1 MLPVPHSRARRCFVS
16 PGRSLVG
23 QTAFRVL
30 LVAWLSLVSLNVS
43 AQVRA
48 WLDRDRISAGETV
61 TLNIEVTGS
70 GSPDYSPLQREFGVS
85 GHTSRRQFEIVNGRS
100 SSRTLFAVA
109 LNPRRDGVLTVPAL
123 AVGSARTQ
131 PLSLVVTPGQARV
144 PSRAGDDVFIESEA
158 DDTDPYIQQSAGWVV
173 RLYSAVPLVSGQ
185 LDQPAPQGASLQ
197 QIGDDVQYDRH
208 LQGRRYQVVERRF
221 LLIPER
227 SGSLTIP
234 GATFQGRGVAGYF
247 DDFLGA
253 GRSALQAQAAPRF
266 LQVRPIPS
274 SAPQPWLPLHSV
286 QMRYQ
291 STPQVLREGSAATL
305 TIEVNAD
312 GATAAQMP
320 ELQLPPIDGVQV
332 FAEPVQADERFV
344 QGRPRVKL
352 TRSFSLVPTR
362 AGEVRLSGMR
372 LGWWDVEAG
381 AARTETLPPMTW
393 QVAAGAGAGAAVAT
407 MPDTAQVKPAASG
420 AQARAVPGTQRAWV
434 LVALAFASLWLFTLL
449 WALQRRPQV
458 ASVLPSASGAAS
470 AAAITTAAAKSA
482 TSRFK
487 RALDT
492 GDFAE
497 VADALCALAR
507 PPAQDLDDVRERL
520 DDADQ
525 RDALDAMQR
534 ARWGGG
540 DGVAARSQL
549 RSAFKRGPAWR
560 RSVESGPQPL
570 PPLYPP
576 EA

>member
-1 MLPVPHSRARRCFVS
+1 MLPVPHSRARRCFLS

-85 GHTSRRQFEIVNGRS
+85 GHTSRRQLEIVNGRS

-208 LQGRRYQVVERRF
+208 IQGRRYQVVERRF

-274 SAPQPWLPLHSV
+274 SAPQPWLPLHSLK
-286 QMRYQ
+286 MRYQ
-291 STPQVLREGSAATL
+291 STPQVLRQGSAATL

-362 AGEVRLSGMR
+362 PGEVRLSGMR

-381 AARTETLPPMTW
+381 ASSTEALPPMTW
-393 QVAAGAGAGAAVAT
+393 QVAAEAGAGAAAAT
-407 MPDTAQVKPAASG
+407 MPDTAQVKPADSG
-420 AQARAVPGTQRAWV
+420 AQARAVPGTQRAWA
-434 LVALAFASLWLFTLL
+434 LAALAFASLWLFTLL
-449 WALQRRPQV
+449 WALQRRPHT
-458 ASVLPSASGAAS
+458 ASALPSASGAAS
-470 AAAITTAAAKSA
+470 TSAITTAAAKSA

-507 PPAQDLDDVRERL
+507 PPAQDMDDVRQRL
-520 DDADQ
+520 DDAEQ

-560 RSVESGPQPL
+560 RPLESGPQPL

>member
-1 MLPVPHSRARRCFVS
+1 MSPVPHSRARSFL
-16 PGRSLVG
+16 PPDRSLAG
-23 QTAFRVL
+23 KTAFRLL
-30 LVAWLSLVSLNVS
+30 LVALLSLVSLNVS
-43 AQVRA
+43 AQAKA
-48 WLDRDRISAGETV
+48 WLDRDRIGAGETV
-61 TLNIEVTGS
+61 TLNIQVTGS
-70 GSPDYSPLQREFGVS
+70 GSPDYGPLKRDFGVS

-109 LNPRRDGVLTVPAL
+109 LKPRREGVLTVPAL
-123 AVGSARTQ
+123 SVGSAKTQ

-158 DDTDPYIQQSAGWVV
+158 DDTDPYVQQSAGWVV

-185 LDQPAPQGASLQ
+185 LEQPAPQGASLQ

-208 LQGRRYQVVERRF
+208 LEGRRYQVVERRF

-253 GRSALQAQAAPRF
+253 GRSALQAQAASRF

-274 SAPQPWLPLHSV
+274 NAPQPWLPLHSL
-286 QMRYQ
+286 QLRYQ
-291 STPQVLREGSAATL
+291 STPQVLREGNAVTL
-305 TIEVNAD
+305 TIEATAD

-332 FAEPVQADERFV
+332 FPEPVQADERFV

-362 AGEVRLSGMR
+362 AGEVRLSGLR
-372 LGWWDVEAG
+372 LAWWDVEAG
-381 AARTETLPPMTW
+381 AARTATLQPMTW
-393 QVAAGAGAGAAVAT
+393 QVIGGTGSAAAVT
-407 MPDTAQVKPAASG
+407 PDVSQVEPGAS
-420 AQARAVPGTQRAWV
+420 ADQVQSVPGTHRGWTLA
-434 LVALAFASLWLFTLL
+434 ALGFAALWLLTLM
-449 WALQRRPQV
+449 WALQRRSSS
-458 ASVLPSASGAAS
+458 ASAAPSASGSASPPAAVNLAGARS
-470 AAAITTAAAKSA
+470 ETA
-482 TSRFK
+482 RFK

-507 PPAQDLDDVRERL
+507 PPAQDLDDVRQRL

-525 RDALDAMQR
+525 RDALDTMQR

-549 RSAFKRGPAWR
+549 RSAFKRGPVWR
-560 RSVESGPQPL
+560 RPAESGPRPL

-576 EA
+576 ET

>member
-1 MLPVPHSRARRCFVS
+1 MLPVPHLRAGTVLVS
-16 PGRSLVG
+16 PGRSRFG
-23 QTAFRVL
+23 PTAFQVL
-30 LVAWLSLVSLNVS
+30 LVALLSMMSLNVS

-48 WLDRDRISAGETV
+48 WLDRDRIAAGETV
-61 TLNIEVTGS
+61 TLNIEVNGS
-70 GSPDYSPLQREFGVS
+70 GSPDYSPLQREFSVS

-109 LNPRRDGVLTVPAL
+109 LKPRREGVLTVPAL
-123 AVGSARTQ
+123 PIGSAKTQ

-158 DDTDPYIQQSAGWVV
+158 DDSDPYVQQSAGWVV

-221 LLIPER
+221 LLIPES

-266 LQVRPIPS
+266 LQVRPIPAN
-274 SAPQPWLPLHSV
+274 APQPWLPLHSLKV
-286 QMRYQ
+286 RYQ
-291 STPQVLREGSAATL
+291 STPQALREGSAATL
-305 TIEVNAD
+305 TIEVDAD

-362 AGEVRLSGMR
+362 AGQVRLPGMR

-381 AARTETLPPMTW
+381 AARTGALPPLTW
-393 QVAAGAGAGAAVAT
+393 QVAAGAGTGAAVAA
-407 MPDTAQVKPAASG
+407 MPDTAQVETAAPG
-420 AQARAVPGTQRAWV
+420 ARARPVPGTQRAWA
-434 LVALAFASLWLFTLL
+434 LAALAFASLWLLTLM
-449 WALQRRPQV
+449 WALQRRPQ
-458 ASVLPSASGAAS
+458 AAGALSPSSGSASTSDKTS
-470 AAAITTAAAKSA
+470 AAARSA
-482 TSRFK
+482 TSRFR

-507 PPAQDLDDVRERL
+507 PPARDLDDVRQRL
-520 DDADQ
+520 DDAGQ

-549 RSAFKRGPAWR
+549 RSAFKRGPSWR
-560 RSVESGPQPL
+560 RPIDSGPERL

>member
-1 MLPVPHSRARRCFVS
+1 MS
-16 PGRSLVG
+16 PGRSLFG
-23 QTAFRVL
+23 QTAVRVL
-30 LVAWLSLVSLNVS
+30 LVALLSLVSLNVS

-109 LNPRRDGVLTVPAL
+109 LKPRRDGVLTVPAL
-123 AVGSARTQ
+123 TVGSARTQ
-131 PLSLVVTPGQARV
+131 PLSLVVTPGHARV

-362 AGEVRLSGMR
+362 AGEVRLSGLR

-420 AQARAVPGTQRAWV
+420 AQARAVPGTQRGWA
-434 LVALAFASLWLFTLL
+434 LAALAFASLWLFTLL
-449 WALQRRPQV
+449 WALQRRPQA
-458 ASVLPSASGAAS
+458 ASALPSALGAAS
-470 AAAITTAAAKSA
+470 TSAITTAAAKSA

-497 VADALCALAR
+497 VADALRALAR
-507 PPAQDLDDVRERL
+507 PPAQDLDDVRQRL
-520 DDADQ
+520 NDADQ

-560 RSVESGPQPL
+560 RLLESRPQPL

>member
-1 MLPVPHSRARRCFVS
+1 MLPVPHLRAGTVLVS
-16 PGRSLVG
+16 PGRSRFG
-23 QTAFRVL
+23 PTAFQVL
-30 LVAWLSLVSLNVS
+30 LVALLSMMSLNVS

-48 WLDRDRISAGETV
+48 WLDRDRIAAGETV
-61 TLNIEVTGS
+61 TLNIEVNGS
-70 GSPDYSPLQREFGVS
+70 GSPDYSPLQREFSVS

-109 LNPRRDGVLTVPAL
+109 LKPRREGVLTVPAL
-123 AVGSARTQ
+123 PIGSAKTQ

-158 DDTDPYIQQSAGWVV
+158 DDSDPYVQQSAGWVV

-221 LLIPER
+221 LLIPES

-266 LQVRPIPS
+266 LQVRPIPAN
-274 SAPQPWLPLHSV
+274 APQPWLPLHSLKV
-286 QMRYQ
+286 RYQ
-291 STPQVLREGSAATL
+291 STPQALREGSAATL
-305 TIEVNAD
+305 TIEVDAD

-362 AGEVRLSGMR
+362 AGQVRLPGMR

-381 AARTETLPPMTW
+381 AARTGALPPLTW
-393 QVAAGAGAGAAVAT
+393 QVAAGAGTGAAVAA
-407 MPDTAQVKPAASG
+407 MPDTAQVETAAPG
-420 AQARAVPGTQRAWV
+420 ARARPVPGTQRAWA
-434 LVALAFASLWLFTLL
+434 LAALAFASLWLLTLM
-449 WALQRRPQV
+449 WALQRRPQ
-458 ASVLPSASGAAS
+458 AAGALSPSSGSASTSDKTS
-470 AAAITTAAAKSA
+470 AAARSA
-482 TSRFK
+482 TSRFR

-507 PPAQDLDDVRERL
+507 PPARDLDDVRQRL
-520 DDADQ
+520 DDAGQ

-549 RSAFKRGPAWR
+549 RSAFKRGPSWR
-560 RSVESGPQPL
+560 RPIDSGPESL

>member
-1 MLPVPHSRARRCFVS
+1 MLPVPHLRAGTVLVS
-16 PGRSLVG
+16 PGRSRFG
-23 QTAFRVL
+23 PTAFQVL
-30 LVAWLSLVSLNVS
+30 LVALLSMMSLNVS

-48 WLDRDRISAGETV
+48 WLDRDRIAAGETV
-61 TLNIEVTGS
+61 TLNIEVNGS
-70 GSPDYSPLQREFGVS
+70 GSPDYSPLQREFSVS

-109 LNPRRDGVLTVPAL
+109 LKPRREGVLTVPAL
-123 AVGSARTQ
+123 PVGSAKTQ

-158 DDTDPYIQQSAGWVV
+158 DDSDPYVQQSAGWVV

-221 LLIPER
+221 LLIPES

-266 LQVRPIPS
+266 LQVRPIPAN
-274 SAPQPWLPLHSV
+274 APQPWLPLHSLKV
-286 QMRYQ
+286 RYQ
-291 STPQVLREGSAATL
+291 STPQALREGSAATL
-305 TIEVNAD
+305 TIEVDAD

-362 AGEVRLSGMR
+362 AGQVRLPGMR

-381 AARTETLPPMTW
+381 AARTGALPPLTW
-393 QVAAGAGAGAAVAT
+393 QVAAGAGTGAAVAA
-407 MPDTAQVKPAASG
+407 MPDTAQVETAAPG
-420 AQARAVPGTQRAWV
+420 ARARPVPGTQRAWA
-434 LVALAFASLWLFTLL
+434 LAALAFASLWLLTLM
-449 WALQRRPQV
+449 WALQRRPQ
-458 ASVLPSASGAAS
+458 AAGALSPSSGSASTSDKTS
-470 AAAITTAAAKSA
+470 AAARSA
-482 TSRFK
+482 TSRFR

-507 PPAQDLDDVRERL
+507 PPARDLDDVRQRL
-520 DDADQ
+520 DDAGQ

-549 RSAFKRGPAWR
+549 RSAFKRGPSWR
-560 RSVESGPQPL
+560 RPIDSGPERL